1 MDKLGKS
8 LGLHPRDREFESHSG
23 LQFFKYF
30 YVEGSLGLS
39 SFHRFL
45 LGTGVARCESF
56 GARWHLLIT
65 NIQEK

>member
-1 MDKLGKS
+1 
-8 LGLHPRDREFESHSG
+8 
-23 LQFFKYF
+23 
-30 YVEGSLGLS
+30 LGLS